1 MSTAQPSAPRM
12 QSNSERM
19 AGCAVTGNT
28 KRSNRP
34 IRNGTLNSTDV
45 LTSTAQPSAPRMQ
58 SNPERMAGCAVTGNT
73 KRSEGPPMKP
83 GHQHSSV
90 SKFGGLAFLGPGFA
104 SRNPA
109 DPMQVYKFFGFTYC
123 KTDRSKAA
131 KKLRLDQRFSAGPVK
146 AVWAYD
152 GKYYNAMPRRV
163 PNRMKTIVVGS
174 SERSG
179 SARRNTDG
187 VHGI

>member
-1 MSTAQPSAPRM
+1 MPVIELLP
-12 QSNSERM
+12 
-19 AGCAVTGNT
+19 
-28 KRSNRP
+28 KW
-34 IRNGTLNSTDV
+34 
-45 LTSTAQPSAPRMQ
+45 
-58 SNPERMAGCAVTGNT
+58 
-73 KRSEGPPMKP
+73 
-83 GHQHSSV
+83 HQHSSV